1 MFNKSAGSNKG
12 VQVGKCLKF
21 DKVCCTIIRKIKVN
35 NEICSTFFFS
45 CPVSDTSATLK
56 TFAFIALITYVCAFS
71 FGFGPITWILLSE
84 IFPPSVKGRAM
95 AIVTSINW
103 ALNFVISGSFL
114 QLSNMFTLGG
124 LYVMY
129 AILCLISIIFVHMT
143 VPETKGKTLEDI
155 SKTLKTQ

>member
-1 MFNKSAGSNKG
+1 M
-12 VQVGKCLKF
+12 
-21 DKVCCTIIRKIKVN
+21 
-35 NEICSTFFFS
+35 
-45 CPVSDTSATLK
+45 K

-95 AIVTSINW
+95 AIVSAVNW
-103 ALNFVISGSFL
+103 ALNFVISASFL
-114 QLSNMFTLGG
+114 QLSNTFTLGG

-129 AILCLISIIFVHMT
+129 AILCLLSIIFVYMT